1 MINPSFQGVIRP
13 FVLSFENA
21 AGKIGHTKYYLPTAE
36 IKHYNSMTDGRKLLF
51 DEPINNNIKT
61 SKNVR
66 KIATGRGDDY
76 TTGFF
81 IMI

>member
-13 FVLSFENA
+13 FVLSSENA
-21 AGKIGHTKYYLPTAE
+21 AGRIGHTKYYLLTVE

-51 DEPINNNIKT
+51 YEPIDNNIKI

-66 KIATGRGDDY
+66 KNASGRGDDY